1 MMNKIYVG
9 TVKFFDNKKGY
20 GFISVKDGR
29 DVFLHVNQL
38 YKNNYTIEEGQSV
51 RFESKESKKGLE
63 AYNVELI

>member
-51 RFESKESKKGLE
+51 RFESKESKKGLF
-63 AYNVELI
+63 LKL